1 MKHLD
6 DKVAAVT
13 GAGSGI
19 GRALALH
26 LADRG
31 CRLALSD
38 VDAAGLAETERLL
51 TGRARAVTTA
61 VVDVAE
67 EAAVAAWADAVVSDH
82 GRANLVFNN
91 AGVALSGTVMS
102 LSTDDYRWIMGVNF
116 WGVVHGTKAFLPHL
130 EASGEGHVVNISSV
144 FGLTA
149 QPLMSG
155 YNASKYAVRGFTESL
170 RQDLELTGSR
180 VSATCVHPGG
190 IKTNI
195 ARSARMDASVASA
208 TGKSAEASSREFE
221 KAFIT
226 TPAKAA
232 EVIVGAVQKNKR
244 RVLSAPTPGS
254 STRWCGWPRRLPATD
269 HRRRALAGREVS
281 RRTALG
287 ARVLASATRA
297 EAKAYGLRERRVD
310 AGDSTLAVL
319 EGGPVDA
326 PAVVLLHGYTADRVV
341 WMRFAKHLVRD
352 HRVVLPELAGHGAS
366 GFTSGTGFSRGRAG
380 RAGGGGDGRPRHRPG
395 ARRGQLDGRLRR
407 RDARAGAPRAGVVA
421 AAQRRGRRRLARAER
436 GGAADP

>member
-1 MKHLD
+1 MKQLH

-26 LADRG
+26 LADQG

-38 VDAAGLAETERLL
+38 VSADGLAETERLL
-51 TGRARAVTTA
+51 AGRARAVTTA
-61 VVDVAE
+61 VVDVADE
-67 EAAVAAWADAVVSDH
+67 VAVTGWAEQVVADH
-82 GRANLVFNN
+82 GRANLVVNN

-102 LSTDDYRWIMGVNF
+102 LSTADYRWIMDINF

-170 RQDLELTGSR
+170 RQDLELTRSC

-195 ARSARMDASVASA
+195 ARAARVHASVAGA
-208 TGKSAEASSREFE
+208 TGSSAEAATREFE
-221 KAFIT
+221 RSFIT

-232 EVIVGAVQKNKR
+232 EVIVDGVRKDRR
-244 RVLSAPTPGS
+244 RVLIGPDA
-254 STRWCGWPRRLPATD
+254 RMFDAMARL
-269 HRRRALAGREVS
+269 
-281 RRTALG
+281 
-287 ARVLASATRA
+287 
-297 EAKAYGLRERRVD
+297 
-310 AGDSTLAVL
+310 
-319 EGGPVDA
+319 A
-326 PAVVLLHGYTADRVV
+326 PAGYQRLITGVVR
-341 WMRFAKHLVRD
+341 
-352 HRVVLPELAGHGAS
+352 
-366 GFTSGTGFSRGRAG
+366 SRGG
-380 RAGGGGDGRPRHRPG
+380 K
-395 ARRGQLDGRLRR
+395 
-407 RDARAGAPRAGVVA
+407 
-421 AAQRRGRRRLARAER
+421 
-436 GGAADP
+436 